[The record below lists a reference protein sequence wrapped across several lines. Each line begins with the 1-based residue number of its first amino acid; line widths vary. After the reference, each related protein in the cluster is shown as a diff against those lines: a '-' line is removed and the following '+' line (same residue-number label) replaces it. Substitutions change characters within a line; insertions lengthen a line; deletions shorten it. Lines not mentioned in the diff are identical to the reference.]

1 MKNIVSRMKK
11 VNTLMALTAD
21 STLQKKKLM
30 GKKTW
35 QKKKKLF
42 KVIEKRLKKINRA
55 LVSHVTISS
64 GIMYV
69 LF

>member
-35 QKKKKLF
+35 QKKKNY
-42 KVIEKRLKKINRA
+42 LK
-55 LVSHVTISS
+55 
-64 GIMYV
+64 
-69 LF
+69 